1 MSLVRM
7 FVNGQGMSGGEF
19 NDSFSDATFLGE
31 VRTAP
36 KYRFYSVRDVFPGL
50 HPTTKDG
57 RSVPGELYELPYL
70 MLADR
75 LLPREPAELELSII
89 ELEDGSGALSMR
101 MRDSSI
107 DLPDVTDISDVG
119 GWRVYCEQK
128 GIRFEGNRA

>member
-1 MSLVRM
+1 M

-19 NDSFSDATFLGE
+19 NDSFAEAVFLGE

-50 HPTTKDG
+50 HPAKADG

-70 MLADR
+70 MLAER
-75 LLPREPAELELSII
+75 LLPREPGELELTIV

-101 MRDSSI
+101 MRDAAVPA
-107 DLPDVTDISDVG
+107 PDVIDISDAG
-119 GWRVYCEQK
+119 GWRAYCVRA
-128 GIRFEGNRA
+128 GIDFEGSRA